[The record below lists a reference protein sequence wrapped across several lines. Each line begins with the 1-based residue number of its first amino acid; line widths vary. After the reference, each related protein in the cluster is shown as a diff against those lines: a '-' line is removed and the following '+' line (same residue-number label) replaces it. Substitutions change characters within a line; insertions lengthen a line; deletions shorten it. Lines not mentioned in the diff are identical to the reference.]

1 MSMFEIH
8 GGFTGLAA
16 SSRVRLARN
25 LKGYPFRLT
34 EAQHSEIA
42 DKVFSTLQNNPTIG
56 SEFEKKQI
64 IPRSTEASQLVEEH
78 LISPELAQNGGW
90 LIVSKDGG
98 VSIMVGEEDHL
109 RLQVIGTGLCPRECL
124 ETANRIA
131 SLIEAALP
139 FAYDERLG
147 YLTACPTNVG
157 TGLRASIMLHLPM
170 LTATNEI
177 GRLVGYAGSR
187 GCAVRGAYGEGSKA
201 VGGFYQISNQ
211 VTLGTSAAELT
222 DKLVETATTIIDAEK
237 KAREQVRSQNEAGL
251 RDRIYRAA
259 GTLRSA
265 YLIETAEA
273 IQCISDVLVG
283 LQMGLLSGIDPQ
295 QLYALEQRIRP
306 AMLTGAPQER
316 DQKRA
321 AMLREVAQN
330 LKMQN

>member
-1 MSMFEIH
+1 MSMFTIS

-34 EAQHSEIA
+34 EAQHKEIA
-42 DKVFSTLQNNPTIG
+42 DKVFAALQNNPTIG
-56 SEFEKKQI
+56 PEFEKKQI

-90 LIVSKDGG
+90 LIVSKDSG

-109 RLQVIGTGLCPRECL
+109 RLQVIGTGLCPKECL

-131 SLIEAALP
+131 ALIESELP

-147 YLTACPTNVG
+147 YLTACPTNIG

-170 LTATNEI
+170 LTATGEI
-177 GRLVGYAGSR
+177 GRMTGYAGSR

-211 VTLGTSAAELT
+211 VTLGASAAELT
-222 DKLVETATTIIDAEK
+222 EKLVETATTIIDAEK

-265 YLIETAEA
+265 YLIDTSEA
-273 IQCISDVLVG
+273 VQCISDVLVG
-283 LQMGLLSGIDPQ
+283 LQMDLLSGVEPQ
-295 QLYALEQRIRP
+295 KLYELEQRIRP

-316 DQKRA
+316 DCKRA
-321 AMLREVAQN
+321 ELLRAAAKDLILE
-330 LKMQN
+330 

>member
-25 LKGYPFRLT
+25 LKGYPFCLT

-109 RLQVIGTGLCPRECL
+109 RLQVIGTGLCPKECL

-131 SLIEAALP
+131 ALIEAALP

-265 YLIETAEA
+265 YLIETSEA

-306 AMLTGAPQER
+306 AMLTGSPQER

>member
-16 SSRVRLARN
+16 TSRVRLARN

-34 EAQHSEIA
+34 EAQHKEIA
-42 DKVFSTLQNNPTIG
+42 DKVFAALQNNPTVG
-56 SEFEKKQI
+56 PEFEKKQI

-109 RLQVIGTGLCPRECL
+109 RLQVIGTGLCPKECL

-131 SLIEAALP
+131 ALIEGELP
-139 FAYDERLG
+139 FAYDKRLG
-147 YLTACPTNVG
+147 YLTACPTNIG

-170 LTATNEI
+170 LTATGEI
-177 GRLVGYAGSR
+177 GRITGYAGSR

-211 VTLGTSAAELT
+211 VTLGASAAELT
-222 DKLVETATTIIDAEK
+222 DRLVETATTIIDAEK

-265 YLIETAEA
+265 YLIDTGEA
-273 IQCISDVLVG
+273 VQCISDVLVG
-283 LQMGLLSGIDPQ
+283 LHMGLLSGVEPQ
-295 QLYALEQRIRP
+295 KLYELEQRIRP
-306 AMLTGAPQER
+306 AMLNGAPQER
-316 DQKRA
+316 DCKRA
-321 AMLREVAQN
+321 ELLRAAAKDLILE
-330 LKMQN
+330 

>member
-34 EAQHSEIA
+34 EAQHKEIA
-42 DKVFSTLQNNPTIG
+42 DKVFATLQNNPTIG

-109 RLQVIGTGLCPRECL
+109 RLQVIGTGLCPKECL
-124 ETANRIA
+124 QTADRIA
-131 SLIEAALP
+131 SLIEAELP
-139 FAYDERLG
+139 FAYDARLG
-147 YLTACPTNVG
+147 YLTACPTNIG

-170 LTATNEI
+170 LTATGEI
-177 GRLVGYAGSR
+177 GRMTGYAGSR

-211 VTLGTSAAELT
+211 VTLGASAAELT

-237 KAREQVRSQNEAGL
+237 KAREQVRSQNEDGL

-265 YLIETAEA
+265 YLIDTGEA
-273 IQCISDVLVG
+273 VQCISDVLVG
-283 LQMGLLSGIDPQ
+283 LQMGMLSGMDPQ
-295 QLYALEQRIRP
+295 KLYELEQRIRP

-316 DQKRA
+316 DRKRA
-321 AMLREVAQN
+321 ELLRDAAKN
-330 LKMQN
+330 LILE

>member
-16 SSRVRLARN
+16 TSRVRLARN

-34 EAQHSEIA
+34 EAQHKEIT
-42 DKVFSTLQNNPTIG
+42 DKVFAALQNNPTVG
-56 SEFEKKQI
+56 PEFEKKQI

-109 RLQVIGTGLCPRECL
+109 RLQVIGTGLCPKECL

-131 SLIEAALP
+131 ALIEGELP

-147 YLTACPTNVG
+147 YLTACPTNIG

-170 LTATNEI
+170 LTATGEI
-177 GRLVGYAGSR
+177 GRMTGYAGSR

-211 VTLGTSAAELT
+211 VTLGASAAELT

-265 YLIETAEA
+265 YLIDTGEA
-273 IQCISDVLVG
+273 VQCISDVLVG
-283 LQMGLLSGIDPQ
+283 LQMGLLSGVEPQ
-295 QLYALEQRIRP
+295 KLYELEQRIRP
-306 AMLTGAPQER
+306 AMLNGAPQER
-316 DQKRA
+316 DRKRA
-321 AMLREVAQN
+321 ELLREAAKN
-330 LKMQN
+330 LILE

>member
-16 SSRVRLARN
+16 TSRVRLARN

-34 EAQHSEIA
+34 EAQHKEIT
-42 DKVFSTLQNNPTIG
+42 DKVFAALQNNPTVG
-56 SEFEKKQI
+56 PEFEKKQI

-109 RLQVIGTGLCPRECL
+109 RLQVIGTGLCPKECL

-131 SLIEAALP
+131 ALIEGELP

-147 YLTACPTNVG
+147 YLTACPTNIG

-170 LTATNEI
+170 LTATGEI
-177 GRLVGYAGSR
+177 GRMTGYAGSR
-187 GCAVRGAYGEGSKA
+187 GCAVRGAYGEGPKA

-211 VTLGTSAAELT
+211 VTLGASAAELT
-222 DKLVETATTIIDAEK
+222 DRLVETATTIIDAEK

-265 YLIETAEA
+265 YLIDTGEA
-273 IQCISDVLVG
+273 VQCISDVLVG
-283 LQMGLLSGIDPQ
+283 LQMGLLSGVEPQ
-295 QLYALEQRIRP
+295 KLYELEQRIRP
-306 AMLTGAPQER
+306 AMLNGAPQER
-316 DQKRA
+316 DRKRA
-321 AMLREVAQN
+321 ELLREAAKN
-330 LKMQN
+330 LILE

>member
-34 EAQHSEIA
+34 EAQHKEIA
-42 DKVFSTLQNNPTIG
+42 DKVFAALQNNPTIG

-109 RLQVIGTGLCPRECL
+109 RLQVIGTGLCPKECL
-124 ETANRIA
+124 QTADRIA
-131 SLIEAALP
+131 ALIEGELP

-147 YLTACPTNVG
+147 YLTACPTNIG

-170 LTATNEI
+170 LTATGEI
-177 GRLVGYAGSR
+177 GRMTGYAGSR

-211 VTLGTSAAELT
+211 VTLGASAAELT

-265 YLIETAEA
+265 YMIDTGEA
-273 IQCISDVLVG
+273 VQCISDVLVG
-283 LQMGLLSGIDPQ
+283 LQMGLLNGVDPQ
-295 QLYALEQRIRP
+295 KLYELEQRIRP

-316 DQKRA
+316 DRKRA
-321 AMLREVAQN
+321 ELLRAAAKDLILE
-330 LKMQN
+330 

>member
-34 EAQHSEIA
+34 AAQHQEIA
-42 DKVFSTLQNNPTIG
+42 DKVFSVLQDNPTIG
-56 SEFEKKQI
+56 PEFEKKQI
-64 IPRSTEASQLVEEH
+64 IPRSTEASQLVEAH

-109 RLQVIGTGLCPRECL
+109 RLQVIGTGLCPKECL

-131 SLIEAALP
+131 ALIEAALP

-157 TGLRASIMLHLPM
+157 TGLRASNMLHLPM
-170 LTATNEI
+170 LTATNSMS
-177 GRLVGYAGSR
+177 RMVGYAGSR

-211 VTLGTSAAELT
+211 VTLGASAAELT
-222 DKLVETATTIIDAEK
+222 DRLVETATTIIDAEK
-237 KAREQVRSQNEAGL
+237 KAREQLRTQNEDGL
-251 RDRIYRAA
+251 RDRVYRAA

-265 YLIETAEA
+265 WMIETAEA
-273 IQCISDVLVG
+273 VQCISDVLVG
-283 LQMGLLSGIDPQ
+283 LQMGMLSGITPHK
-295 QLYALEQRIRP
+295 LYELEQNIRP

-316 DQKRA
+316 DRKRA
-321 AMLREVAQN
+321 AMLREAAQSIRFAA
-330 LKMQN
+330 

>member
-1 MSMFEIH
+1 MSMFTIN

-25 LKGYPFRLT
+25 LEGYPFRLT
-34 EAQHSEIA
+34 EAQHKEIA
-42 DKVFSTLQNNPTIG
+42 DKVFAALQNNPTIG
-56 SEFEKKQI
+56 PEFEKKQI

-109 RLQVIGTGLCPRECL
+109 RLQVIGTGLCPKECL

-131 SLIEAALP
+131 ALIESELP

-147 YLTACPTNVG
+147 YLTACPTNIG

-170 LTATNEI
+170 LTATGEI
-177 GRLVGYAGSR
+177 GRMTGYAGSR

-211 VTLGTSAAELT
+211 VTLGASAAELT

-265 YLIETAEA
+265 YLIDTSEA
-273 IQCISDVLVG
+273 VQCISDVLVG
-283 LQMGLLSGIDPQ
+283 LQMGLLSGVEPQ
-295 QLYALEQRIRP
+295 KLYELEQRIRP

-316 DQKRA
+316 DCKRA
-321 AMLREVAQN
+321 ELLRAAAKDLILE
-330 LKMQN
+330 

>member
-16 SSRVRLARN
+16 TSRVRLARN

-34 EAQHSEIA
+34 EAQHKEIA
-42 DKVFSTLQNNPTIG
+42 DKVFAALQNNPTVG
-56 SEFEKKQI
+56 PEFEKKQI

-109 RLQVIGTGLCPRECL
+109 RLQVIGTGLCPKECL

-131 SLIEAALP
+131 ALIEGELP
-139 FAYDERLG
+139 FAYDKRLG
-147 YLTACPTNVG
+147 YLTACPTNIG

-170 LTATNEI
+170 LTATGEI
-177 GRLVGYAGSR
+177 GRITGYAGSR

-211 VTLGTSAAELT
+211 VTLGASAAELT
-222 DKLVETATTIIDAEK
+222 DRLVETATTIIDAEK
-237 KAREQVRSQNEAGL
+237 KAREQVRSQNEVGL

-265 YLIETAEA
+265 YLIDTGEA
-273 IQCISDVLVG
+273 VQCISDVLVG
-283 LQMGLLSGIDPQ
+283 LQMGLLSGVEPQ
-295 QLYALEQRIRP
+295 KLYELEQRIRP
-306 AMLTGAPQER
+306 AMLNGAPQER
-316 DQKRA
+316 DCKRA
-321 AMLREVAQN
+321 ELLRAAAKDLILE
-330 LKMQN
+330 

>member
-1 MSMFEIH
+1 MSLFALH
-8 GGFTGLAA
+8 GSFTGLAA

-34 EAQHSEIA
+34 PAQHSEIA
-42 DKVFSTLQNNPTIG
+42 DKVFSALRGNPTIG
-56 SEFEKKQI
+56 PEFEKKQI

-90 LIVSKDGG
+90 LIVSRDGG

-109 RLQVIGTGLCPRECL
+109 RLQVIGTGLCPKECL

-131 SLIEAALP
+131 ALIEADLP

-170 LTATNEI
+170 LTATGGINQ
-177 GRLVGYAGSR
+177 LAGYAGSR

-211 VTLGTSAAELT
+211 VTLGASAAELT
-222 DKLVETATTIIDAEK
+222 DKLVETATAIIDAEK
-237 KAREQVRSQNEAGL
+237 KAREQVRSQNEAAL
-251 RDRIYRAA
+251 RDRVCRAA

-265 YLIETAEA
+265 YLIDTGEA

-283 LQMGLLSGIDPQ
+283 LQMGLLSGVEPQ
-295 QLYALEQRIRP
+295 ALYGLEQRIRP

-321 AMLREVAQN
+321 ALLRETAQS
-330 LKMQN
+330 LRFA

>member
-34 EAQHSEIA
+34 AAQHQEIA
-42 DKVFSTLQNNPTIG
+42 DKVFSVLQDNPTIG
-56 SEFEKKQI
+56 PEFEKKQI

-109 RLQVIGTGLCPRECL
+109 RLQVIGTGLCPKECL

-131 SLIEAALP
+131 ALIEAALP

-147 YLTACPTNVG
+147 YLTACPTNIG

-170 LTATNEI
+170 LTATDGM
-177 GRLVGYAGSR
+177 GRMAGYAGSR
-187 GCAVRGAYGEGSKA
+187 GCA
-201 VGGFYQISNQ
+201 
-211 VTLGTSAAELT
+211 TSA
-222 DKLVETATTIIDAEK
+222 VW
-237 KAREQVRSQNEAGL
+237 R
-251 RDRIYRAA
+251 
-259 GTLRSA
+259 
-265 YLIETAEA
+265 
-273 IQCISDVLVG
+273 
-283 LQMGLLSGIDPQ
+283 
-295 QLYALEQRIRP
+295 RIRTSTFRASWPTAP
-306 AMLTGAPQER
+306 APMSRCCSWPR
-316 DQKRA
+316 R
-321 AMLREVAQN
+321 
-330 LKMQN
+330 

>member
-1 MSMFEIH
+1 MSMFTIN

-34 EAQHSEIA
+34 EAQHKEIA
-42 DKVFSTLQNNPTIG
+42 DKVFAALQNNPTVG
-56 SEFEKKQI
+56 PEFEKKQI

-109 RLQVIGTGLCPRECL
+109 RLQVIGTGLCPKECL

-131 SLIEAALP
+131 ALIEGELP

-147 YLTACPTNVG
+147 YLTACPTNIG

-170 LTATNEI
+170 LTATGEI
-177 GRLVGYAGSR
+177 GRMTGYAGSR

-211 VTLGTSAAELT
+211 VTLGASAAELT

-237 KAREQVRSQNEAGL
+237 KTREQVRSENEAGL

-265 YLIETAEA
+265 YLIDTSEA
-273 IQCISDVLVG
+273 VQCISDVLVG
-283 LQMGLLSGIDPQ
+283 LQMGLLSGVEPQ
-295 QLYALEQRIRP
+295 KLYELEQRIRP

-316 DQKRA
+316 DRKRA
-321 AMLREVAQN
+321 ELLRAAAKDLILE
-330 LKMQN
+330 

>member
-16 SSRVRLARN
+16 TSRVRLARD

-34 EAQHSEIA
+34 EAQHKEIA
-42 DKVFSTLQNNPTIG
+42 DKVFAALQNNPTVG
-56 SEFEKKQI
+56 PEFEKKQI

-109 RLQVIGTGLCPRECL
+109 RLQVIGTGLCPKECL

-131 SLIEAALP
+131 ALIEGELP
-139 FAYDERLG
+139 FAYDKRLG
-147 YLTACPTNVG
+147 YLTACPTNIG

-170 LTATNEI
+170 LTATGEI
-177 GRLVGYAGSR
+177 GRITGYAGSR

-211 VTLGTSAAELT
+211 VTLGASAAELT
-222 DKLVETATTIIDAEK
+222 DRLVETATTIIDAEK

-265 YLIETAEA
+265 YLIDTGEA
-273 IQCISDVLVG
+273 VQCISDVLVG
-283 LQMGLLSGIDPQ
+283 LQMGLLSGVEPQ
-295 QLYALEQRIRP
+295 KLYELEQRIRP
-306 AMLTGAPQER
+306 AMLNGAPQER
-316 DQKRA
+316 DCKRA
-321 AMLREVAQN
+321 ELLRAAAKDLILE
-330 LKMQN
+330 

>member
-109 RLQVIGTGLCPRECL
+109 RLQVIGTGLCPKECL

-131 SLIEAALP
+131 ALIEAALP

-265 YLIETAEA
+265 YLIETSEA

-306 AMLTGAPQER
+306 AMLTGSPQER

>member
-1 MSMFEIH
+1 MSMFTIN

-34 EAQHSEIA
+34 DVQHKEIA
-42 DKVFSTLQNNPTIG
+42 DKVFAALQNNPTIG
-56 SEFEKKQI
+56 PEFEKKQI

-109 RLQVIGTGLCPRECL
+109 RLQVIGTGLCPKECL

-131 SLIEAALP
+131 ALIESELP

-147 YLTACPTNVG
+147 YLTACPTNIG

-170 LTATNEI
+170 LTATGEI
-177 GRLVGYAGSR
+177 GRMTGYAGSR

-211 VTLGTSAAELT
+211 VTLGASAAELT

-265 YLIETAEA
+265 YLIDTSEA
-273 IQCISDVLVG
+273 VQCISDVLVG
-283 LQMGLLSGIDPQ
+283 LQMGLLSGVEPQ
-295 QLYALEQRIRP
+295 KLYELEQRIRP

-316 DQKRA
+316 DCKRA
-321 AMLREVAQN
+321 ELLRAAAKDLILE
-330 LKMQN
+330 

>member
-8 GGFTGLAA
+8 GGFSGLAA
-16 SSRVRLARN
+16 TSRVRLARN
-25 LKGYPFRLT
+25 LKGYPFRIT
-34 EAQHSEIA
+34 EAQHKEIA
-42 DKVFSTLQNNPTIG
+42 DKVFAALQNNPTVG
-56 SEFEKKQI
+56 PEFEKKQI

-109 RLQVIGTGLCPRECL
+109 RLQVIGTGLCPKECL
-124 ETANRIA
+124 DTANRIA
-131 SLIEAALP
+131 ALIEGELP

-147 YLTACPTNVG
+147 YLTACPTNIG

-170 LTATNEI
+170 LTATGEI
-177 GRLVGYAGSR
+177 GRITGYAGSR

-211 VTLGTSAAELT
+211 VTLGASAAELT

-237 KAREQVRSQNEAGL
+237 KAREQVRSQDEAGL

-265 YLIETAEA
+265 YLIDTSEA
-273 IQCISDVLVG
+273 VQCISDVLVG
-283 LQMGLLSGIDPQ
+283 LQMGLLSGVDPQ
-295 QLYALEQRIRP
+295 KLYELEQRIRP
-306 AMLTGAPQER
+306 AMLNGAPQER
-316 DQKRA
+316 DRKRA
-321 AMLREVAQN
+321 ELLREAAKP
-330 LKMQN
+330 LILE

>member
-1 MSMFEIH
+1 MSLFALH

-34 EAQHSEIA
+34 PAQHSEIA
-42 DKVFSTLQNNPTIG
+42 DKVFSALRGNPTIG
-56 SEFEKKQI
+56 PEFEKKQI

-90 LIVSKDGG
+90 LIVSRDGG

-109 RLQVIGTGLCPRECL
+109 RLQVIGTGLCPKECL

-131 SLIEAALP
+131 ALIEADLP

-170 LTATNEI
+170 LTATGGINQ
-177 GRLVGYAGSR
+177 LAGYAGSR

-211 VTLGTSAAELT
+211 VTLGASAAELT
-222 DKLVETATTIIDAEK
+222 DKLVETATAIIDAEK
-237 KAREQVRSQNEAGL
+237 KAREQVRSQNEAAL
-251 RDRIYRAA
+251 RDRVCRAA

-265 YLIETAEA
+265 YLIDTGEA

-283 LQMGLLSGIDPQ
+283 LQMGLLSGVEPQ
-295 QLYALEQRIRP
+295 VLYGLEQRIRP

-321 AMLREVAQN
+321 ALLRETAQS
-330 LKMQN
+330 LRFA

>member
-1 MSMFEIH
+1 MSMFTIE
-8 GGFTGLAA
+8 GGFTDLAV

-34 EAQHSEIA
+34 EAQHTEIA
-42 DKVFSTLQNNPTIG
+42 DKVFSALQNNPTIG
-56 SEFEKKQI
+56 PEFEKKQI

-90 LIVSKDGG
+90 LIVSRDGG
-98 VSIMVGEEDHL
+98 VSIMIGEEDHL
-109 RLQVIGTGLCPRECL
+109 RLQVIGAGLCPKECL
-124 ETANRIA
+124 QTADRIA
-131 SLIEAALP
+131 ALIEATLP

-157 TGLRASIMLHLPM
+157 TGLRASIMLHLPL
-170 LTATNEI
+170 LTATGEMS
-177 GRLVGYAGSR
+177 RMVGYAGSR

-211 VTLGTSAAELT
+211 VTLGASAAELT

-259 GTLRSA
+259 GTMRSA

-283 LQMGLLSGIDPQ
+283 LQMGMLSGIDPQ
-295 QLYALEQRIRP
+295 KLYTLEQRIRP
-306 AMLTGAPQER
+306 SMLTGAPQER

-321 AMLREVAQN
+321 AMLREAAQN
-330 LKMQN
+330 LKMEN

>member
-1 MSMFEIH
+1 MSMFTIS

-34 EAQHSEIA
+34 EAQHKEIA
-42 DKVFSTLQNNPTIG
+42 DKVFAALQNNPTIG
-56 SEFEKKQI
+56 PEFEKKQI

-90 LIVSKDGG
+90 LIVSKDSG

-109 RLQVIGTGLCPRECL
+109 RLQVIGTGLCPKECL

-131 SLIEAALP
+131 ALIEGELP

-147 YLTACPTNVG
+147 YLTACPTNIG

-170 LTATNEI
+170 LTATGEI
-177 GRLVGYAGSR
+177 GRMTGYAGSR

-211 VTLGTSAAELT
+211 VTLGASAAELT

-265 YLIETAEA
+265 YLIDTSEA
-273 IQCISDVLVG
+273 VQCISDVLVG
-283 LQMGLLSGIDPQ
+283 LQMGLLSGVEPQ
-295 QLYALEQRIRP
+295 KLYELEQRIRP

-316 DQKRA
+316 DCKRA
-321 AMLREVAQN
+321 ELLRAAAKDLILE
-330 LKMQN
+330 

>member
-34 EAQHSEIA
+34 DAQHQEIA
-42 DKVFSTLQNNPTIG
+42 DKVFATLQSNPTIG
-56 SEFEKKQI
+56 PEFEKKQI

-90 LIVSKDGG
+90 LVVSKDGG

-170 LTATNEI
+170 LTAT
-177 GRLVGYAGSR
+177 
-187 GCAVRGAYGEGSKA
+187 
-201 VGGFYQISNQ
+201 
-211 VTLGTSAAELT
+211 
-222 DKLVETATTIIDAEK
+222 TIIDAEK

-283 LQMGLLSGIDPQ
+283 LQMGMLSGIDPQ
-295 QLYALEQRIRP
+295 KLYTLEQRIRP

-321 AMLREVAQN
+321 AMLREAAQN
-330 LKMQN
+330 IRFA

>member
-16 SSRVRLARN
+16 TSRVRLARN

-34 EAQHSEIA
+34 EAQHKEIT
-42 DKVFSTLQNNPTIG
+42 DKVFAALQNNPTVG
-56 SEFEKKQI
+56 PEFEKKQI

-109 RLQVIGTGLCPRECL
+109 RLQVIGTGLCPKECL
-124 ETANRIA
+124 DTANRIA
-131 SLIEAALP
+131 ALIEGELP

-147 YLTACPTNVG
+147 YLTACPTNIG

-170 LTATNEI
+170 LTATGEI
-177 GRLVGYAGSR
+177 GRMTGYAGSR

-211 VTLGTSAAELT
+211 VTLGASAAELT

-265 YLIETAEA
+265 YLIDTGEA
-273 IQCISDVLVG
+273 VQCLSDVLVG
-283 LQMGLLSGIDPQ
+283 LQMGLLSGVEPQ
-295 QLYALEQRIRP
+295 KLYELEQRIRP
-306 AMLTGAPQER
+306 AMLNGAPQER
-316 DQKRA
+316 DRKRA
-321 AMLREVAQN
+321 ELLREAAKN
-330 LKMQN
+330 LILE

>member
-16 SSRVRLARN
+16 TSRVRLASN
-25 LKGYPFRLT
+25 LKGYPFRIT
-34 EAQHSEIA
+34 EAQHKEIA
-42 DKVFSTLQNNPTIG
+42 DKVFAALQNNPTVG
-56 SEFEKKQI
+56 PEFEKKQI

-109 RLQVIGTGLCPRECL
+109 RLQVIGTGLCPKECL
-124 ETANRIA
+124 DTANRIA
-131 SLIEAALP
+131 ALIEGELP

-147 YLTACPTNVG
+147 YLTACPTNIG

-170 LTATNEI
+170 LTATGEI
-177 GRLVGYAGSR
+177 GRITGYAGSR

-211 VTLGTSAAELT
+211 VTLGASAAELT

-237 KAREQVRSQNEAGL
+237 KAREQVRSQDEAGL

-265 YLIETAEA
+265 YLIDTSEA
-273 IQCISDVLVG
+273 VQCISDVLVG
-283 LQMGLLSGIDPQ
+283 LQMGLLSGVDPQ
-295 QLYALEQRIRP
+295 KLYELEQRIRP
-306 AMLTGAPQER
+306 AMLNGAPQER
-316 DQKRA
+316 DRKRA
-321 AMLREVAQN
+321 ELLREAAKN
-330 LKMQN
+330 LILE

>member
-1 MSMFEIH
+1 MSMFTIN
-8 GGFTGLAA
+8 GGFTGLAV

-34 EAQHSEIA
+34 EAQHKEIA
-42 DKVFSTLQNNPTIG
+42 DKVFAALQNNPTIG
-56 SEFEKKQI
+56 QEFEKKQI

-109 RLQVIGTGLCPRECL
+109 RLQVIGIGLCPKECL

-131 SLIEAALP
+131 ALIEGELP

-147 YLTACPTNVG
+147 YLTACPTNIG

-170 LTATNEI
+170 LTATGEI
-177 GRLVGYAGSR
+177 GRMTGYAGSR

-211 VTLGTSAAELT
+211 VTLGASAAELT
-222 DKLVETATTIIDAEK
+222 DRLVETATTIIDAEK

-265 YLIETAEA
+265 YLIDTSEA
-273 IQCISDVLVG
+273 VQCISDVLVG
-283 LQMGLLSGIDPQ
+283 LQMGLLSGVEPQ
-295 QLYALEQRIRP
+295 KLYELEQRIRP

-316 DQKRA
+316 DCKRA
-321 AMLREVAQN
+321 ELLRAAAKDLSLE
-330 LKMQN
+330 